1 MPYPY
6 FGNLGYPQLQNTQPG
21 TSGYSGISEV
31 SSIDEVKAASVLY
44 GVSIFMDR
52 NGGHFYAKNSQ
63 GLIKAFKYEEIP
75 IPSNDPQNFVS
86 RAEFDQL
93 KEMYNDLASRQYAA
107 AAAAQ
112 SVAQSDAANAGS
124 AAVPG
129 NTGASQGTTDP
140 GNSQLWNDT
149 GSGQ

>member
-1 MPYPY
+1 MPYPN
-6 FGNLGYPQLQNTQPG
+6 FGNFGYSPNMQPG
-21 TSGYSGISEV
+21 TSGYSGVSEV

-44 GVSIFMDR
+44 GTAVFFDR
-52 NGGHFYAKNSQ
+52 NGMFFYAKNSQ
-63 GLIKAFKYEEIP
+63 GMIKAFKFEEMP

-93 KEMYNDLASRQYAA
+93 KEMYNELASRQYATA
-107 AAAAQ
+107 AATQ
-112 SVAQSDAANAGS
+112 PVAQSDAANAGGTT
-124 AAVPG
+124 VPG
-129 NTGASQGTTDP
+129 NTGASQGATDQ